1 MCRYICYLKFGEVAF
16 QNLICM
22 CFFGYPTFTP
32 PDNYHRKN
40 TPIPRT
46 FIPRTLT
53 LRTCGFC
60 AEKSK
65 FSQKNWGT
73 LYPRLKKLGITPNPH
88 KIWSRRLAFAPP
100 PPRKKLWQFL
110 DTRARGT
117 PTFFSGNTVIL
128 LNPYQDPDPTNKNNQ
143 KVGFFSNRRA
153 KVREHKVKSA
163 YYIGILLYVK
173 K

>member
-22 CFFGYPTFTP
+22 FFLTTRHSPHRRITPGQTSPPPTF
-32 PDNYHRKN
+32 
-40 TPIPRT
+40 I
-46 FIPRTLT
+46 FRTLT

-88 KIWSRRLAFAPP
+88 KICSRRLAFAPP
-100 PPRKKLWQFL
+100 PHREKNYGNFW
-110 DTRARGT
+110 TRGLEVPQLSLAEIQS
-117 PTFFSGNTVIL
+117 FC
-128 LNPYQDPDPTNKNNQ
+128 
-143 KVGFFSNRRA
+143 
-153 KVREHKVKSA
+153 
-163 YYIGILLYVK
+163 
-173 K
+173 